1 MQAQAEAVERKA
13 AETIEEMATAK
24 AMALSEYQSSAE
36 FRQVCEEQYDEG
48 VWAFLY
54 NVWREHPEWDLA
66 FLGEMARE
74 MVTEFNTPPKT
85 PLDNPL
91 AEFVPSTDQPSYVAD
106 QSPRR
111 PASTSHQ

>member
-1 MQAQAEAVERKA
+1 MQAQAEVVERKA

-54 NVWREHPEWDLA
+54 NVWHEHPEWDLS
-66 FLGEMARE
+66 FLGEAIRE
-74 MVTEFNTPPKT
+74 MITEFNAPPEI
-85 PLDNPL
+85 PLKDPSIDPVLPAELVPL
-91 AEFVPSTDQPSYVAD
+91 ADQP
-106 QSPRR
+106 P
-111 PASTSHQ
+111 